1 MFDYTIIIFSISCK
15 VKNTVISICDNDL
28 VEIKKSLH
36 GDDLFLKKKELS
48 NGLRVSHVIHTK
60 EQDYVPLEST
70 FTEGALSYGG
80 CNMTRND

>member
-1 MFDYTIIIFSISCK
+1 MLHAVGVGGILYPPNAF
-15 VKNTVISICDNDL
+15 SICDNDL
-28 VEIKKSLH
+28 AEIKKSLH

-48 NGLRVSHVIHTK
+48 NGLKVSHVIHTK

-70 FTEGALSYGG
+70 FVEGALSYGG